1 MPVPIVYDI
10 FVPPPFLPFNLDKF
24 DKSLSARRKKK
35 KKKEFNIILIL
46 KLFTYDTTPY
56 CE

>member
-35 KKKEFNIILIL
+35 KKEFNIILIL